1 MATTAT
7 FNSTA
12 KFQIKPEFA
21 TSIQGNVS
29 SSHHIF
35 NKLKISLRL
44 ISQLFLLDETD
55 CGT

>member
-29 SSHHIF
+29 SSHHI
-35 NKLKISLRL
+35 
-44 ISQLFLLDETD
+44 SQQIKNFVEIDITIIF
-55 CGT
+55 T